1 MVAAKEG
8 CKILFAVRHGKG
20 RFRTFLNENLCVS
33 LPNSSPTFRKIV
45 MPPMLN
51 VDVLGLEIWFL
62 IFSLVRG
69 SSSFNQ
75 LVLILILVFVPSNP
89 PVKLK
94 EIFQI
99 EVSPTHASPRCW

>member
-1 MVAAKEG
+1 
-8 CKILFAVRHGKG
+8 
-20 RFRTFLNENLCVS
+20 
-33 LPNSSPTFRKIV
+33 
-45 MPPMLN
+45 MLN

-99 EVSPTHASPRCW
+99 EVSPTHASPRCWLVAGSGVLIFRLRDLGLLHDVRMFYNV